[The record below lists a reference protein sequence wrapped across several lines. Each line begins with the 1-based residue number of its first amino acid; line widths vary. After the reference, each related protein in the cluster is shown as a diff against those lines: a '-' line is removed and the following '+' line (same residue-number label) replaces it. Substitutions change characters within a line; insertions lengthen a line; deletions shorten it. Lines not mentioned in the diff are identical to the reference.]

1 MSRTQLMVFRDM
13 RRESSRMIESIIAN
27 SRSDLLVW
35 IQLSI
40 VLFHREICVGKK
52 GLNDLKLLKKGDTF
66 IASKLISNNG
76 TRMTRG
82 RKSS

>member
-35 IQLSI
+35 IKFS
-40 VLFHREICVGKK
+40 VVFFHRELCVGKD
-52 GLNDLKLLKKGDTF
+52 GLDDP
-66 IASKLISNNG
+66 
-76 TRMTRG
+76 
-82 RKSS
+82 